1 MALVCLLQKK
11 LHRLELVKKNT
22 KLQKN
27 VSGVFATK
35 QHLQLNVLKSHGNGE
50 EKHYELYNCDVVVP
64 ELQGIILLELESNGI
79 KTTIENK
86 QKVRHPNHPF
96 CRIIID
102 NRQDHQ
108 IIAIEKTLL
117 FRRYRQGCTCIAE
130 WAESETFRLWT
141 RDCHS
146 AA

>member
-108 IIAIEKTLL
+108 IIAIEKNTA
-117 FRRYRQGCTCIAE
+117 FPEIQT
-130 WAESETFRLWT
+130 RLHLYC
-141 RDCHS
+141 RMG
-146 AA
+146 